1 MERLTTILE
10 HIPQDPLHPSGM
22 NEAAILPIREGLVD
36 VKQPQLAVIIHI
48 ANKISVPF
56 RFLSIPSISSHR
68 PEQCHEEQ
76 PG

>member
-1 MERLTTILE
+1 MK
-10 HIPQDPLHPSGM
+10 QQSCQV
-22 NEAAILPIREGLVD
+22 REGLVD
-36 VKQPQLAVIIHI
+36 VKQPTSVIIHI